1 MKKLLIGCTAILLV
15 AATWYL
21 LYDESIPPPE
31 TESENLNELLRGAP
45 VNTINI
51 GGSTPDTLIISPQ
64 RVIKPSLSSD
74 EMLQSFSSTQ
84 VKVFGDYLVTM
95 EFLTANVAVYTLE
108 GEYLQNIG
116 GSEIRQAASLASD
129 DENLHIYDY
138 GTKEVHVYNADF
150 MYQESYSFDSP
161 YYTQG
166 SLKMNEAHIAYQ
178 QEEASGFRVS
188 DTDYNLLSV
197 ATVDRPDSIILQ
209 TIPRIVP
216 SGKHPGGFNTLLFSM
231 NRRSDIVV
239 SYPALPFLFVYRNFE
254 HYRSIV
260 LRAEQFEEVENPKLT
275 PFQPV
280 MGEAVRINS
289 LLDHLFLMDNGD
301 ILIYSFEQLHHLQ
314 LQRNGSYSHKQ
325 SYVLVRGDTGEKIR
339 TVTSM
344 DAARDQ
350 SRSLYMVSPGILF
363 ELELPG

>member
-1 MKKLLIGCTAILLV
+1 MKKLVIGSTAILLLAV
-15 AATWYL
+15 TWYVL
-21 LYDESIPPPE
+21 HEESIPPPE

-45 VNTINI
+45 VNWIDI
-51 GGSTPDTLIISPQ
+51 GSSTPDTLIIPAH
-64 RVIKPSLSSD
+64 RVINPSVRAD
-74 EMLQSFSSTQ
+74 EMLHPFSSTQ
-84 VKVFGDYLVTM
+84 VKLFGDYLITM
-95 EFLTANVAVYTLE
+95 EFLTANVAAYTIE

-116 GSEIRQAASLASD
+116 GRELMQAASLASD

-138 GTKEVHVYNADF
+138 GTKEVHVYNQEF
-150 MYQESYSFDSP
+150 TYQKSYSFDSP

-166 SLKMNEAHIAYQ
+166 SLKMNDAHIAYQ
-178 QEEASGFRVS
+178 HEEASGFRVS

-197 ATVDRPDSIILQ
+197 ATVDRPDSTILQ

-216 SGKHPGGFNTLLFSM
+216 SGKHPGGFNNLLFSM
-231 NRRSDIVV
+231 NRRSDIVA

-260 LRAEQFEEVENPKLT
+260 LSAEEFEEVENPELT

-301 ILIYSFEQLHHLQ
+301 ILVFSFEQLHHLQ
-314 LQRNGSYSHKQ
+314 LRRSGSYSHKQ

-339 TVTSM
+339 SVTSM
-344 DAARDQ
+344 DALQEQ
-350 SRSLYMVSPGILF
+350 SRYLYMVSSGILF
-363 ELELPG
+363 ELELPQ